1 MNGRGEFEETYR
13 ATFPAIV
20 RSVRP
25 LVDSTDEAVDVVQ
38 EAFARAYNRWA
49 SSGDLDSLEAWVR
62 TVAINLALSR
72 IRRLKTALRHVA
84 SHREGDL
91 DLGEDST
98 ALVADRVDLVRALRR
113 LPAKQREIVFLHYLS
128 DASVKDIATQLGI
141 SESSVKTTL
150 HRSRSRLH
158 ECLGGTPR

>member
-1 MNGRGEFEETYR
+1 VNDGSEFEVAYR
-13 ATFPAIV
+13 AAFPAIV

-25 LVDSTDEAVDVVQ
+25 LVDSADEAVDVVQ
-38 EAFARAYNRWA
+38 EAFARAYLRWA
-49 SSGDLDSLEAWVR
+49 SSGDLDCIEAWVR

-72 IRRLKTALRHVA
+72 IRRLRTALRHVA
-84 SHREGDL
+84 SHRASDF
-91 DLGEDST
+91 DLGEDT
-98 ALVADRVDLVRALRR
+98 TVPVADRIDLVRALRK
-113 LPAKQREIVFLHYLS
+113 LPAKQQEIVVLHYLS
-128 DASVKDIATQLGI
+128 DTSVKDIATQLGI

>member
-1 MNGRGEFEETYR
+1 VNGRDEFEDTYR
-13 ATFPAIV
+13 AAFPAIV

-38 EAFARAYNRWA
+38 EAFARAYLRWA
-49 SSGDLDSLEAWVR
+49 SSADLDCLEAWVR
-62 TVAINLALSR
+62 TVAVNLALSR
-72 IRRLKTALRHVA
+72 VRRLRTALRHVA
-84 SHREGDL
+84 SQRTADF
-91 DLGEDST
+91 DLGEDPT
-98 ALVADRVDLVRALRR
+98 TPVADRIDLVRALRR

-128 DASVKDIATQLGI
+128 DTSVKDIATQLGI